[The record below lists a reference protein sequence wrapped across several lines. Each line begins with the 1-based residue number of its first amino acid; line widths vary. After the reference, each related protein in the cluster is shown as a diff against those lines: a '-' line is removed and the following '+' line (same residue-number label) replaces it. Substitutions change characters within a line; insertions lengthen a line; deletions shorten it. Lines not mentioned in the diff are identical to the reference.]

1 VKNLALMFVIISGLL
16 GCSSSSYK
24 SAPVADVTIKK
35 NSTASYK
42 SVQSITGT
50 TYKVMKG
57 DTLYSIAWRG
67 NLDVNR
73 LAQYNDLSSPYIIK
87 QGQTLNLVSINKKNK
102 SVVKITTPAKQQTSQ
117 KASKKTATSCADQ
130 SCKKKDEQVVVVKNT
145 KEYPVTTSNKK
156 IVKKENVSNTKIKS
170 NSNTKVS
177 KWRWPTKGKLTNTFS
192 SSQAGMKGISLTN
205 KRGTPINATASGE
218 VVYAGSG
225 LRGFG
230 NLIIIKHNDD
240 YLSAYAHNEK
250 LLIRENEHITMGQK
264 IAIMGDSGTDSVK
277 LHFEIRYRGK
287 SVDPLRYLP
296 KR

>member
-1 VKNLALMFVIISGLL
+1 MLALLFVVIFAVV
-16 GCSSSSYK
+16 GCSSPSYEH
-24 SAPVADVTIKK
+24 APVADVTIKK
-35 NSTASYK
+35 NSYANK
-42 SVQSITGT
+42 QSTQMITGK
-50 TYKVMKG
+50 TYKVKKG

-73 LAQYNDLSSPYIIK
+73 LAKYNNLSSPYVIH
-87 QGQTLNLVSINKKNK
+87 QGQKLTLIPVKKDVAK
-102 SVVKITTPAKQQTSQ
+102 TTVVAKQPTSQ
-117 KASKKTATSCADQ
+117 KTSKNVATSCADQ
-130 SCKKKDEQVVVVKNT
+130 SCKKKTEQAVVVQKT
-145 KEYPVTTSNKK
+145 KEYPAKTNTKK
-156 IVKKENVSNTKIKS
+156 VVKKEPTSSQKKEYSV
-170 NSNTKVS
+170 NSNVS
-177 KWRWPTKGKLTNTFS
+177 KWYWPTKGKLTNTFS
-192 SSQAGMKGISLTN
+192 SSQAGMKGISIN
-205 KRGTPINATASGE
+205 NQRGTAITAAAAGK

-250 LLIRENEHITMGQK
+250 LLIKENDSIKIGQK
-264 IAIMGDSGTDSVK
+264 IALMGDSGTDTVK

>member
-1 VKNLALMFVIISGLL
+1 MIVIIFSLL
-16 GCSSSSYK
+16 GCSSSSYER
-24 SAPVADVTIKK
+24 APVADVTIKT
-35 NSTASYK
+35 NSYASNT
-42 SVQSITGT
+42 SVQAITGK
-50 TYKVMKG
+50 TYKVKKG

-73 LAQYNDLSSPYIIK
+73 LAKYNNLSSPYLIK
-87 QGQTLNLVSINKKNK
+87 QGQRLNLAPINKKSK
-102 SVVKITTPAKQQTSQ
+102 GSVKIAIPAKQHTSQ
-117 KASKKTATSCADQ
+117 KTSKNTSLSCTDQ
-130 SCKKKDEQVVVVKNT
+130 SCNKKTEPVVVVQNT
-145 KEYPVTTSNKK
+145 KEYADNTHNKQTNKK
-156 IVKKENVSNTKIKS
+156 ESIPSSKKQH
-170 NSNTKVS
+170 NSNAKVS
-177 KWRWPTKGKLTNTFS
+177 KWRWPTNGKLTNTFS

-205 KRGTPINATASGE
+205 TRGTPINAAASGE

-250 LLIRENEHITMGQK
+250 LLIRENEQITMGQK